1 VHLYY
6 VDNSTTES
14 AGDASTDSTL
24 VTYEGNGFDASG
36 EVNTERSPYG
46 NLTSPRNR
54 DTIIIA
60 ENIMENT
67 SQINDITGNEFEDPT
82 GVMNT
87 EEQSIN
93 ARTVDMTFV
102 TETNAHGNI

>member
-1 VHLYY
+1 M
-6 VDNSTTES
+6 
-14 AGDASTDSTL
+14 
-24 VTYEGNGFDASG
+24 
-36 EVNTERSPYG
+36 
-46 NLTSPRNR
+46 
-54 DTIIIA
+54 
-60 ENIMENT
+60 MENT
-67 SQINDITGNEFEDPT
+67 SRINDITGNEFEDPT

>member
-14 AGDASTDSTL
+14 AGDASTDSIL
-24 VTYEGNGFDASG
+24 VTYEGKGFDASD
-36 EVNTERSPYG
+36 EVNTERSPHG
-46 NLTSPRNR
+46 GRTSPRTR
-54 DTIIIA
+54 DTTIIA
-60 ENIMENT
+60 ENILENT
-67 SQINDITGNEFEDPT
+67 SHINDISGNEFEDPT